1 MKILVVLP
9 VKEHHVK
16 MFEEA
21 ASGHELV
28 FCEAPYVSEELAQSA
43 DIIIG
48 NVKPALI
55 KDSPNLKWIQLN
67 NAGTEDFCVPGA
79 LPEGTLLTNATGTY
93 GMAISEHMIGALFM
107 VHKHLHEYYMQQQE
121 CLWKP
126 LGPMTVIEGST
137 TLVIGLGDIGT
148 TFARKMNAMGSYIIG
163 IRKSDAQKPDYVGE
177 QYTMDALEEVIGR
190 ADVVA
195 MALPGYDGTRHV
207 INEKILKLMK
217 KNAVI
222 INVGR
227 GLSIDSMALCDAL
240 NEERIAAACLDV
252 TDPEP
257 LPEDHPLWKAKNVFI
272 TPHVS
277 GGFRL
282 AETLEKI
289 LALSAKNLK
298 DYLAGAP
305 VENIIDLKTGYV
317 KR

>member
-9 VKEHHVK
+9 VNEKHVE
-16 MFEEA
+16 MFKA
-21 ASGHELV
+21 AAGDHEII
-28 FCEAPYVSEELAQSA
+28 FCELAQANRELIQSA
-43 DIIIG
+43 NIIIG
-48 NVKPALI
+48 NVRPSDI

-67 NAGTEDFCVPGA
+67 NAGTEGFCVPGA

-107 VHKHLHEYYMQQQE
+107 VHKHLHEYYDQQKE
-121 CLWKP
+121 CIWKNV
-126 LGPMTVIEGST
+126 GPMTVIEGST

-163 IRKSDAQKPDYVGE
+163 IRKSDAPKPDYVGE
-177 QYTMDALEEVIGR
+177 QYTMDALEDVIGR

-207 INEKILKLMK
+207 INEKVLKLMK

-257 LPEDHPLWKAKNVFI
+257 LPADHPLWRAKNAFI

-282 AETLEKI
+282 QETLEKI

-298 DYLAGAP
+298 AYLAGEP
-305 VENIIDLKTGYV
+305 VENVIDLNTGYV